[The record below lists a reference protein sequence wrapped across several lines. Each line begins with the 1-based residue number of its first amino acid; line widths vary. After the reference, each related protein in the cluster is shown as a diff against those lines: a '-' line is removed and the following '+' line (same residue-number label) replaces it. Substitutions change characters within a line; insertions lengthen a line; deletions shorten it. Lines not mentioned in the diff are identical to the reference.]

1 MKTINAEELDRRFD
15 DGEDISEYMNWSK
28 AKRPGRIEKQQ
39 TVRISLDVAPT
50 MLKALDTESERIAI
64 THQALIK
71 ELIDDGLARRRARAA

>member
-1 MKTINAEELDRRFD
+1 MKTISAEELDRRFD
-15 DGEDISEYMNWSK
+15 AGEDISEYIDWGSARRFN
-28 AKRPGRIEKQQ
+28 REKQQ

-64 THQALIK
+64 TRQALIK